1 MTYSNMKSFKYYFL
15 IHLNK
20 CYIYYYIITAGH
32 KATMADYSKSFIY
45 KLFCKDEKVK
55 DIYIG
60 SCANPEHDDMFI
72 PTRLPWL
79 CHLHKSKIEGGR
91 NYNMGLYKFIREHGG
106 ADNWDYEVTEFKCSS
121 QLELLT
127 EKQRIMDILKPSLNT
142 RPALYNISK
151 SRIKCP
157 CGGYSSTNGN
167 TRRKHE
173 QSIMHKD
180 WLNGQPIESKLKGSI
195 IECKQNGKVVIKF
208 RHQIND
214 KRTCKNWTV
223 GKRSYSDAMALAKQY
238 QLEYNH
244 NFYLNKKKEE
254 KRKEKELFE
263 EEIYKAMDFA
273 FSRCKPIDA
282 PIELENKEPII
293 IDLKGSIRED
303 KSNGRTRIRFRHQ
316 INGKR
321 HSKQWSVGKK
331 RTLEE
336 AMNLAKKYQ
345 IEYNKNL

>member
-1 MTYSNMKSFKYYFL
+1 
-15 IHLNK
+15 
-20 CYIYYYIITAGH
+20 
-32 KATMADYSKSFIY
+32 MADYSKSFIY

-244 NFYLNKKKEE
+244 NFYSNKKKEE

-263 EEIYKAMDFA
+263 QELYEAMDFA
-273 FSRCKPIDA
+273 FGKCKPIDS
-282 PIELENKEPII
+282 PIELPEVKKVLE
-293 IDLKGSIRED
+293 LKGTINEY
-303 KSNGRTRIRFRHQ
+303 KSNGKTIIRFRHQ
-316 INGKR
+316 INGKKYDKR
-321 HSKQWSVGKK
+321 WRVGKK
-331 RTLEE
+331 RTYEE
-336 AMNLAKKYQ
+336 AMRLAKQCQ
-345 IEYNKNL
+345 IEYNEKLNKDSAIN